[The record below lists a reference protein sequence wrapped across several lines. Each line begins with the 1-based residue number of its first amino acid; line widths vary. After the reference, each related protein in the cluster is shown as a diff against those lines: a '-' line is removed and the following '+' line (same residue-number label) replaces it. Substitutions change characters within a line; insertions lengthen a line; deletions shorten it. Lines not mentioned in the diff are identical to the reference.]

1 MRKFQFIFEC
11 LYFFIKKMAQI
22 VMSQNIF
29 WKINIITR
37 SKNILVLEKK
47 TGNVQQIQI
56 AQSFTYPNCFGL
68 FEVLNDTRIGQKL
81 TKN

>member
-1 MRKFQFIFEC
+1 M
-11 LYFFIKKMAQI
+11 YVFFHKKDGPNSD
-22 VMSQNIF
+22 VTKYF
-29 WKINIITR
+29 WKINTITR
-37 SKNILVLEKK
+37 SKNILVLERK
-47 TGNVQQIQI
+47 TGKVQQIQI